1 MSGFQFIH
9 YEKYKK
15 DDIAGIIGEA
25 SRTPGYCPHV
35 ENVQAPTILKG
46 NLEELQVRL
55 QHDVAHYKKLSK
67 DGKLKKIRDDANI
80 MLAGVFSYPDATA
93 KRGDPGL
100 EKWLDLSMK
109 FIASEYGDQLHTA
122 VLHLDES
129 HPHVH
134 FYVIPRDYEMA
145 AACRGDRASKETGKK
160 LEAKK
165 AMQSYQDDYF
175 SQVSVQCGHTRLGP
189 RRQRLTRAEWKGQQ
203 EYAMKIAAAESAVL
217 DSAATKEKEAH
228 KRLQA
233 VQEHAE
239 LLAKEKRATREA
251 MQKALALQAEARE
264 KIAQSE
270 ALLAQYGL
278 ADVAPQPTPAPEASK
293 AAPIGEFGL

>member
-1 MSGFQFIH
+1 M
-9 YEKYKK
+9 
-15 DDIAGIIGEA
+15 
-25 SRTPGYCPHV
+25 
-35 ENVQAPTILKG
+35 QAPTILKG

-203 EYAMKIAAAESAVL
+203 EYAIKIAAAESAVL
-217 DSAATKEKEAH
+217 DLAAQREMNAAKQEKAN
-228 KRLQA
+228 A
-233 VQEHAE
+233 D
-239 LLAKEKRATREA
+239 
-251 MQKALALQAEARE
+251 ALRC
-264 KIAQSE
+264 
-270 ALLAQYGL
+270 
-278 ADVAPQPTPAPEASK
+278 
-293 AAPIGEFGL
+293 

>member
-1 MSGFQFIH
+1 M
-9 YEKYKK
+9 
-15 DDIAGIIGEA
+15 
-25 SRTPGYCPHV
+25 
-35 ENVQAPTILKG
+35 QAPTILRG
-46 NLEELQVRL
+46 NLEELQERL
-55 QHDVAHYKKLSK
+55 RHDVANYKKHSK

-217 DSAATKEKEAH
+217 DSAAQKEKEAH
-228 KRLQA
+228 KSLQA
-233 VQEHAE
+233 AQAQAE
-239 LLAKEKRATREA
+239 LLAKEKRKALEAVEQANAAMREA
-251 MQKALALQAEARE
+251 KRLQAAATAKYEQA
-264 KIAQSE
+264 E

-278 ADVAPQPTPAPEASK
+278 ADVPPQPTPAPEAPK
-293 AAPIGEFGL
+293 AHSAGEFGL

>member
-15 DDIAGIIGEA
+15 DDIAGIIGKH
-25 SRTPGYCPHV
+25 R
-35 ENVQAPTILKG
+35 APP
-46 NLEELQVRL
+46 
-55 QHDVAHYKKLSK
+55 
-67 DGKLKKIRDDANI
+67 RDDANI

-203 EYAMKIAAAESAVL
+203 EYAIKIAAAESAVL
-217 DSAATKEKEAH
+217 DPRRAA
-228 KRLQA
+228 
-233 VQEHAE
+233 
-239 LLAKEKRATREA
+239 
-251 MQKALALQAEARE
+251 
-264 KIAQSE
+264 
-270 ALLAQYGL
+270 
-278 ADVAPQPTPAPEASK
+278 
-293 AAPIGEFGL
+293 

>member
-1 MSGFQFIH
+1 
-9 YEKYKK
+9 
-15 DDIAGIIGEA
+15 
-25 SRTPGYCPHV
+25 
-35 ENVQAPTILKG
+35 
-46 NLEELQVRL
+46 
-55 QHDVAHYKKLSK
+55 
-67 DGKLKKIRDDANI
+67 

-203 EYAMKIAAAESAVL
+203 EYAIKIAAAESAVL
-217 DSAATKEKEAH
+217 DSAAQREMNAAKQEKAN
-228 KRLQA
+228 A
-233 VQEHAE
+233 D
-239 LLAKEKRATREA
+239 
-251 MQKALALQAEARE
+251 ALRC
-264 KIAQSE
+264 
-270 ALLAQYGL
+270 
-278 ADVAPQPTPAPEASK
+278 
-293 AAPIGEFGL
+293 